1 MTICNIDLIQGFLDG
16 ELDAAAEK
24 ELMAHLAGCTACRQE
39 FSRLKLLWL
48 ELECLEEIEAPDV
61 LPYLRRQTITTA
73 MRQKQKSD
81 EKKLSFWESQKLA
94 FNPLKY
100 TMAYLPGAGQLRG
113 AAETAVRELPE
124 LLANSLS
131 GAGRLWKKN
140 RGR

>member
-1 MTICNIDLIQGFLDG
+1 MTRCNIELIQGFLDG
-16 ELDAAAEK
+16 ELDAVEEK
-24 ELMAHLAGCTACRQE
+24 ELMAHLAVCTSCRQE
-39 FSRLKLLWL
+39 YSRLKLLWL
-48 ELECLEEIEAPDV
+48 ELACPEEIEAPAV
-61 LPYLRRQTITTA
+61 LPYLRRQAITTA
-73 MRQKQKSD
+73 MGQRKKTG

-100 TMAYLPGAGQLRG
+100 TMAYLPGAGHLRG
-113 AAETAVRELPE
+113 AAVTAVRGLPE